1 MITVE
6 LFGALS
12 NTDRSIV
19 SGRNGSCFAVRQI
32 EISDAER
39 TENSRDVYIRRL

>member
-1 MITVE
+1 MITGE

-19 SGRNGSCFAVRQI
+19 SGRNGSSFAVRQV
-32 EISDAER
+32 ETSDAGR
-39 TENSRDVYIRRL
+39 TENNRDVYIRHP